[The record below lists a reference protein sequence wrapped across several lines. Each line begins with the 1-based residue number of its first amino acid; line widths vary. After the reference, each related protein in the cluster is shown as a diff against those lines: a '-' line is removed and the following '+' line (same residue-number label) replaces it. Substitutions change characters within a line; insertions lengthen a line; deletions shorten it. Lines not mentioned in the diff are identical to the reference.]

1 VNGGGLERF
10 LDAAPWPQRTALRL
24 LLALARRPRGAA
36 LLARVPLAERA
47 ACSTLGLGRYD
58 DPAVAG
64 ALGWDAAAVVA
75 RGRALRRAEGRP

>member
-1 VNGGGLERF
+1 VTGGLERF
-10 LDAAPWPQRTALRL
+10 LDAAPLPQRAALRL

-47 ACSTLGLGRYD
+47 AVSTLGLGRYD

-75 RGRALRRAEGRP
+75 RGRALRREERRP